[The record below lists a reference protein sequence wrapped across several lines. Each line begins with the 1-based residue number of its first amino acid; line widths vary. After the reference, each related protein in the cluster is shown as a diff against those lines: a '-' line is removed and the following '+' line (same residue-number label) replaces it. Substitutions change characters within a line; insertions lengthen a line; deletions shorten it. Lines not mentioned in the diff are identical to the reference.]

1 MDKPHPVHLGNYQ
14 GYRIKRKRI
23 QAVVRQNFVTDA
35 EEIIATKKTLKVVS
49 ITVEK
54 TTSETGETQAKI

>member
-1 MDKPHPVHLGNYQ
+1 M
-14 GYRIKRKRI
+14 
-23 QAVVRQNFVTDA
+23 RQNFITDA
-35 EEIIATKKTLKVVS
+35 EEIIATKKTLELVS